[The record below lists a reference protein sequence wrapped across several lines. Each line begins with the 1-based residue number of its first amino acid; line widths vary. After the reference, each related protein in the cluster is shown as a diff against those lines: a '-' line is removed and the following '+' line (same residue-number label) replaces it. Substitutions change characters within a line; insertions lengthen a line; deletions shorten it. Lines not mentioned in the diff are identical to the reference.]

1 MKTQKYYWT
10 VVILAVLF
18 VFVIAADVAG
28 FIGLFTGGG
37 DATLIK
43 NCISSNRLVV
53 FHGAVIFADD
63 RWSPLRCIWQSS
75 AVICRIAAL
84 YREIATALTGFV
96 RTALFERFS
105 TPGMQYSSCI

>member
-37 DATLIK
+37 DA
-43 NCISSNRLVV
+43 
-53 FHGAVIFADD
+53 A
-63 RWSPLRCIWQSS
+63 
-75 AVICRIAAL
+75 
-84 YREIATALTGFV
+84 
-96 RTALFERFS
+96 S
-105 TPGMQYSSCI
+105 TPEAAPVVVMDGPEKTEPAAPTAKM